1 MKKPVEIQRV
11 IFGGEGGI
19 RTLDTLPYTHFPG
32 VLLQPLGHFTMAED
46 NIEKHSHRQGETI
59 EFEQKF

>member
-1 MKKPVEIQRV
+1 MTSPKNIKKKEQVTPAVASSQEVKIC
-11 IFGGEGGI
+11 
-19 RTLDTLPYTHFPG
+19 
-32 VLLQPLGHFTMAED
+32 MD

>member
-1 MKKPVEIQRV
+1 
-11 IFGGEGGI
+11 
-19 RTLDTLPYTHFPG
+19 